1 MSFVFFCIFTK
12 SLPSKILAKLEA
24 IFEHRW
30 SGPTECAKPVEIGIR
45 QKMQIFLKVLNT
57 LLPAGAADLI
67 ALRAVRQA
75 EFGIAVYCVAE
86 LPKRRTCVIL
96 GPAFLHRVN
105 YSGIGT
111 HLHEDEPVL
120 F

>member
-1 MSFVFFCIFTK
+1 MGAR
-12 SLPSKILAKLEA
+12 SKIRKFMYGVVPGSS
-24 IFEHRW
+24 IVH
-30 SGPTECAKPVEIGIR
+30 
-45 QKMQIFLKVLNT
+45 N
-57 LLPAGAADLI
+57 LI

-75 EFGIAVYCVAE
+75 DFGIAVYCVAE

-96 GPAFLHRVN
+96 GPAFLHRVS